1 MKKTKKSVLMAI
13 FLLVVLVGIGALVW
27 MRIGSNT
34 FMEKQLRGG
43 DLTVTNDTPDTF
55 STAFTRG
62 GKTMSEV
69 VHPGGKATGGKG
81 LLRIFV
87 AKKNGNYELQYPYP
101 RPAGKPAEI
110 SLTQVLNA
118 AHGNPQLGQE
128 LSVEKGKID
137 DIRVDYE
144 EVRDLEATY

>member
-1 MKKTKKSVLMAI
+1 MKKMM
-13 FLLVVLVGIGALVW
+13 LVAVGALIVLVGIGGLVW
-27 MRIGSNT
+27 MRMGSNT
-34 FMEKQLRGG
+34 FMGKQMSGG
-43 DLTVTNDTPDTF
+43 DLTVTNDTSDTF

-69 VHPGGKATGGKG
+69 VHPGGKTIGGKG

-128 LSVEKGKID
+128 LSIEKGKID